1 MYPMTPTEGPRM
13 SPVNRLSQKRR
24 AFPRILGGERAFL
37 ADTLRAETT
46 GGLLLLAAAT
56 IALIWANSPW
66 QDAYHHLRDLEL
78 GPLTVEGWASDGAL
92 TLFFYL
98 AGLELKRELMVGT
111 LARLSEAVVPVAAA
125 IAGMVLPALIYVVIN
140 LTVADGKPQGWAVPT
155 ATDIAFA
162 LAVLA
167 IVGSSLPSA
176 LRAFLLTLAVVDDFG
191 AILVIAVF
199 FSHGLHLLEL
209 VISLALIAVFYV
221 LQRRRVRSPLIYVPL
236 AIGAWW
242 FMHESGIHATI
253 AGVALGLVTRVLPD
267 PDEAKSPAEHLEH
280 VLRPWSA
287 AVAVPV
293 FSLFA
298 AGVTLSGDAMREMLT
313 DPVAIG
319 VVAGLMLGK
328 FAGVFG
334 GSWLTARFTR
344 AELNSDLAWR
354 DVGAVA
360 VLAGIGFTVA
370 LLIAQLAFAGDT
382 AQVERAKAAVLV
394 ASLLAALIAAVLLFR
409 RNRAYS

>member
-1 MYPMTPTEGPRM
+1 MP
-13 SPVNRLSQKRR
+13 PVARLRQKRR
-24 AFPRILGGERAFL
+24 AFPRILGSERAFL

-46 GGLLLLAAAT
+46 GGLLLLAAT
-56 IALIWANSPW
+56 TVALVWANSPW
-66 QDAYHHLRDLEL
+66 QDAYHHLRDAEL
-78 GPLTVEGWASDGAL
+78 GPLTVEAWASDGAL
-92 TLFFYL
+92 ALFFYL
-98 AGLELKRELMVGT
+98 AGVELKRELVVGT
-111 LARLSEAVVPVAAA
+111 LSKLGEAIVPVVAAV
-125 IAGMVLPALIYVVIN
+125 AGMVLPAIIYLVVN
-140 LTVADGKPQGWAVPT
+140 LTADGGRTSGWAVPT

-191 AILVIAVF
+191 AILVIAIF
-199 FSHGLHLLEL
+199 FSHGFHLLVL
-209 VISLALIAVFYV
+209 LAAVALIAVFYV
-221 LQRRRVRSPLIYVPL
+221 LQRFRIRTPLLYLPVAL
-236 AIGAWW
+236 GAWW

-253 AGVALGLVTRVLPD
+253 AGVALGLATRVLAD
-267 PDEAKSPAEHLEH
+267 PGEKKSPAERLEH
-280 VLRPWSA
+280 NLRPWSA
-287 AVAVPV
+287 GVAVPV
-293 FSLFA
+293 FALFA
-298 AGVTLSGDAMREMLT
+298 AGVTLSGDALRQMLT

-319 VVAGLMLGK
+319 VVAGLVGGK
-328 FAGVFG
+328 FIGVFG

-354 DVGAVA
+354 DVAAVS
-360 VLAGIGFTVA
+360 VLAGIVFTVA

>member
-1 MYPMTPTEGPRM
+1 MSQRPRI
-13 SPVNRLSQKRR
+13 RLKKR
-24 AFPRILGGERAFL
+24 AFPRILGRERAFL

-46 GGLLLLAAAT
+46 GGLLLLAAAV

-66 QDAYHHLRDLEL
+66 QHGYEHLRETQL
-78 GPLTVEGWASDGAL
+78 GPLTLEGWTSDGAL

-98 AGLELKRELMVGT
+98 AGVELKRELVVGT
-111 LARLSEAVVPVAAA
+111 LSKFGEAVVPVVAALS
-125 IAGMVLPALIYVVIN
+125 GMVLPAIIYLSVN
-140 LTVADGKPQGWAVPT
+140 LVAPHGRPIGWAVPT

-199 FSHGLHLLEL
+199 FSHGFRVLYLLGA
-209 VISLALIAVFYV
+209 VVLIAAWYL
-221 LQRRRVRSPLIYVPL
+221 LQRRRIRTPFLYLPIAV
-236 AIGAWW
+236 GAWW
-242 FMHESGIHATI
+242 CMYKSGIHPTI
-253 AGVALGLVTRVLPD
+253 AGVALGLVTRVVAD
-267 PDEAKSPAEHLEH
+267 PGEEHAPAERIEH
-280 VLRPWSA
+280 RLRPWSA
-287 AVAVPV
+287 GVAVPL
-293 FSLFA
+293 FALFA
-298 AGVTLSGDAMREMLT
+298 AGVTLSGGAFREMVH

-319 VVAGLMLGK
+319 VVAGLLVGK
-328 FAGVFG
+328 SIGVFG

-354 DVGAVA
+354 DVGAVS

-370 LLIAQLAFAGDT
+370 LLIAQLAFGHDL

-394 ASLLAALIAAVLLFR
+394 ASVLAALIASLLLAR
-409 RNRAYS
+409 RNRAYTD